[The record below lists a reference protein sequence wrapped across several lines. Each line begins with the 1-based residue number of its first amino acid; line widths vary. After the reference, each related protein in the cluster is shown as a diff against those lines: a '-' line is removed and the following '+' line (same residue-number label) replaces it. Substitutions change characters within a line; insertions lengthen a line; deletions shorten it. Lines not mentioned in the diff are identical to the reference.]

1 MGDHYNK
8 EYFEWQKSLGK
19 QSIIVNKRF
28 TKHISVDSCVLDFG
42 CGGGFLLDSINC
54 KEKIGY
60 DVNES
65 ALDNLKSLG
74 IKACYNL
81 SELKDDSIDTIIS
94 KSCLEHV
101 PNPLESIIELYN
113 KLKFGGKII
122 FSVPHETI
130 GYGYKPNDINQHL
143 YMWSPMG
150 IGNLFCKAGY
160 SNIKIEVYKEISLP
174 KENVISRFLPY
185 FVIKI
190 IRKPYRLIRLI
201 LDEFNLF
208 RLGTDADIIIIASK

>member
-1 MGDHYNK
+1 MVDHYNK

-28 TKHISVDSCVLDFG
+28 TKHISLDSCVLDFG

-81 SELKDDSIDTIIS
+81 SELKDGSIDTIIS

-101 PNPLESIIELYN
+101 PNPLESITVLYN
-113 KLKFGGKII
+113 KLKIEGKII

-150 IGNLFCKAGY
+150 IGNLFYKAGY
-160 SNIKIEVYKEISLP
+160 RNIKIKVYKEISLP
-174 KENVISRFLPY
+174 KENVISKFLPY
-185 FVIKI
+185 FIINI

-201 LDEFNLF
+201 LDEFNLY
-208 RLGTDADIIIIASK
+208 RLGTDADILIIASK